1 VSDLLQKC
9 RGIIG
14 FIKRSS
20 LALVA
25 FRNAQQQFGL
35 SERDLVIDVVTRWNS
50 TFNMLE
56 VFKQQRL
63 AIHHVLTTIASTHS
77 YPTDEEWQQISD
89 LLELLRVPAQATNI
103 LMGEIYPCLSM
114 ALPLV

>member
-1 VSDLLQKC
+1 MGELLQKC

-25 FRNAQQQFGL
+25 FRHAQQQFRL
-35 SERDLVIDVVTRWNS
+35 SERELISDVVTRWNS

-63 AIHHVLTTIASTHS
+63 AIQHVLTTVASTHS
-77 YPTDEEWQQISD
+77 YPTDGEWQKISD
-89 LLELLRVPAQATNI
+89 LLELLRVPAQATNV
-103 LMGEIYPCLSM
+103 LMGEKYPC
-114 ALPLV
+114 VYQ